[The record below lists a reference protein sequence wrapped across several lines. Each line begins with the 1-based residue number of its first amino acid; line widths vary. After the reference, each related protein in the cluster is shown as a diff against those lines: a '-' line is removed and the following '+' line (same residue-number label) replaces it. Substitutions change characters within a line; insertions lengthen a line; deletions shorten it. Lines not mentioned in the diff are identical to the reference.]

1 MSEPTVKEL
10 MEKIAQLEAGIAA
23 LQVKL
28 DKEIKNSACM
38 FRLNHALRD
47 SMASRVDDFGER
59 IKNMELTLFPKL
71 QGAINSAEEI
81 VPFDG
86 KAWNELDYRNPWGDG
101 S

>member
-1 MSEPTVKEL
+1 
-10 MEKIAQLEAGIAA
+10 
-23 LQVKL
+23 
-28 DKEIKNSACM
+28 
-38 FRLNHALRD
+38 
-47 SMASRVDDFGER
+47 
-59 IKNMELTLFPKL
+59 MELTLFPKL